1 MDLNTECKYILV
13 DIQLKEES
21 NLNEFGFEGKYIF
34 NRGFFSPNRHVHPTN
49 TTHDLNIYTVIGEL
63 FSAAKSMKNAQV

>member
-1 MDLNTECKYILV
+1 MNLNTECKYILV

-34 NRGFFSPNRHVHPTN
+34 NRDFLTPTAMFLQLIPLM
-49 TTHDLNIYTVIGEL
+49 T
-63 FSAAKSMKNAQV
+63 